1 MVEIGNTWLYQIM
14 QVNLSN
20 NVQNMEE
27 VKTTQKSQQSIIEN
41 TLQRIFTVEASK
53 EAPQVVV
60 LPHHCFHPLSL
71 FCESD
76 SKILH
81 ATHHQIRQFV
91 G

>member
-27 VKTTQKSQQSIIEN
+27 VKTTQKSQQSIIQN

-60 LPHHCFHPLSL
+60 FH
-71 FCESD
+71 
-76 SKILH
+76 
-81 ATHHQIRQFV
+81 
-91 G
+91 